1 MNKQGLLFA
10 LSAYTAWGVFP
21 IYWKL
26 LQQVPALQLISHRI
40 IWSFALLMIILA
52 LKGGIK
58 TIIGQM
64 TNLKVLRVYALASIL
79 IGINWLFYVWAVNAG
94 FIIETS
100 LGYFINPLIS
110 VLLGTI
116 FFKERLRPMQWIA
129 VLMATIG
136 VAYLTIAYGR
146 LPWIALILAFSFGF
160 YGLVKKLAPL
170 SSVSGLTME
179 TGLLFLPA
187 LGYLLF
193 SEWHGGGAFTHSGLQ
208 ADLLMIGTGLITTF
222 PLLMFASAT
231 QRIPLSMVGLMQY
244 IAPTIQFLI
253 GIFIFHEPFS
263 NQQLIGFG
271 LVWIGLIIFI
281 SESILRARQPI
292 APKTPI
298 QL

>member
-1 MNKQGLLFA
+1 MNKQGFLFA
-10 LSAYTAWGVFP
+10 LSAYIAWGVFP
-21 IYWKL
+21 IYWRL
-26 LQQVPALQLISHRI
+26 LQQVPAFQLISHRI

-52 LKGGIK
+52 FKGGIK

-79 IGINWLFYVWAVNAG
+79 IGINWLFYVWAVNTG

-129 VLMATIG
+129 VLLAAIG
-136 VAYLTIAYGR
+136 VAYLTITYGR

-170 SSVSGLTME
+170 NSVSGLTME

-193 SEWHGGGAFTHSGLQ
+193 SEWHGGGVFTHSGSQ

-244 IAPTIQFLI
+244 IAPTLQFLI
-253 GIFIFHEPFS
+253 GIFIFRESFS
-263 NQQLIGFG
+263 SQQLIGFG
-271 LVWIGLIIFI
+271 LVWVGLIIFI
-281 SESILRARQPI
+281 SESILRARQ
-292 APKTPI
+292 ATAAKTPM
-298 QL
+298 QA